1 MALLETWRN
10 LAYGDGLD
18 DKKKEELWAGY
29 FQIEKGIYEQ
39 ILSNPTEVIT
49 GTVKDLSLIHILLS
63 RSIAKMMLQILCMT
77 APTATLF
84 FLLAH
89 LRV

>member
-18 DKKKEELWAGY
+18 DKKKEELWSGY

-39 ILSNPTEVIT
+39 ILSAPSETVT
-49 GTVKDLSLIHILLS
+49 GTVKE
-63 RSIAKMMLQILCMT
+63 
-77 APTATLF
+77 
-84 FLLAH
+84 LA
-89 LRV
+89 

>member
-18 DKKKEELWAGY
+18 DKKREELWSGY

-39 ILSNPTEVIT
+39 ILSQPEQEIT
-49 GTVKDLSLIHILLS
+49 GTRKDTT
-63 RSIAKMMLQILCMT
+63 K
-77 APTATLF
+77 P
-84 FLLAH
+84 
-89 LRV
+89 

>member
-18 DKKKEELWAGY
+18 DKKREELWSGY

-39 ILSNPTEVIT
+39 ILSQPEQVIT
-49 GTVKDLSLIHILLS
+49 GTVKMCIRD
-63 RSIAKMMLQILCMT
+63 RLQSQKKQNG
-77 APTATLF
+77 
-84 FLLAH
+84 
-89 LRV
+89 